1 MQKEKLNIFSV
12 SVDRIT
18 NQELLQKMSDMLCS
32 DAQIQNKIFTPN
44 TEMLLA
50 AKKDCS
56 LASLLNSAELLIPD
70 GTGIKIASRI
80 LNSPIPERLS
90 GIDLAEDLLSIAA
103 HKGCSVYL
111 LGGQKGVAEAAA
123 KNLKCRLPSLN
134 ICGTHHGYFDKSG
147 KENDLVLE
155 EIRAAA
161 PQILFVCFGF
171 PMQERWICDNLSS
184 LPSVRI
190 ALGLGGSLDV
200 YAGNVKR
207 APKAFI
213 KMRAEWLFRIIRE
226 PRRIVRAAA
235 LPKFI
240 MSVYRYKRKLKK
252 MRNIK

>member
-90 GIDLAEDLLSIAA
+90 GIDLAEDLLSLAE

-134 ICGTHHGYFDKSG
+134 ICGTHHGYFEKSG

-200 YAGNVKR
+200 WSGNKKR
-207 APKAFI
+207 APKALQ
-213 KMRAEWLFRIIRE
+213 ALGLEWLWRSALE
-226 PRRIVRAAA
+226 PRRFKI
-235 LPKFI
+235 FI
-240 MSVYRYKRKLKK
+240 EIPEFLYFSLKEK
-252 MRNIK
+252 

>member
-50 AKKDCS
+50 AKKEPR
-56 LASLLNSAELLIPD
+56 LAELLNSAELLIPD

-134 ICGTHHGYFDKSG
+134 ICGTHHGYFEKSG

-200 YAGNVKR
+200 WSGNKKR
-207 APKAFI
+207 APKALQ
-213 KMRAEWLFRIIRE
+213 ALGLEWLWRSALE
-226 PRRIVRAAA
+226 PRRFKI
-235 LPKFI
+235 FI
-240 MSVYRYKRKLKK
+240 EIPEFLYFSLKEK
-252 MRNIK
+252 

>member
-18 NQELLQKMSDMLCS
+18 KQELLQKMSDMLRD
-32 DAQIQNKIFTPN
+32 DAQNKIFTPN

-56 LASLLNSAELLIPD
+56 IASLLNSAELLIPD

-103 HKGCSVYL
+103 HKGCSIYL

-134 ICGTHHGYFDKSG
+134 ICGTHHGYFEKSG

-171 PMQERWICDNLSS
+171 PIQERWICDNLSS

-200 YAGNVKR
+200 WSGNKKR
-207 APKAFI
+207 APKALQ
-213 KMRAEWLFRIIRE
+213 ALGLEWLWRSAFE
-226 PRRIVRAAA
+226 PKRLKIF
-235 LPKFI
+235 LEIPKFLYFSLLERQRSI
-240 MSVYRYKRKLKK
+240 T
-252 MRNIK
+252 

>member
-18 NQELLQKMSDMLCS
+18 KQELLQKMSDMLCS

-103 HKGCSVYL
+103 HKGSSVYL

-184 LPSVRI
+184 LPSVRLS
-190 ALGLGGSLDV
+190 LGLGGSLDV
-200 YAGNVKR
+200 WSGNKKR
-207 APKAFI
+207 APKALQ
-213 KMRAEWLFRIIRE
+213 ALGLEWLWRSALE
-226 PRRIVRAAA
+226 PRRFKI
-235 LPKFI
+235 FI
-240 MSVYRYKRKLKK
+240 EIPEFLYFSIKSVKEK
-252 MRNIK
+252 